1 MIVSIVI
8 PARNEESSIEK
19 LVTLI
24 RATFSD
30 MARVAA
36 HEIILVDDGS
46 VDGTWSVIQRLSAQ
60 PERDVKGIRLR
71 RNFGKATA
79 LSAGFKECSG
89 ELIVTM
95 DADLQDDPKEIPRFI
110 EKIDEGY
117 DLVSGWKKIRN
128 DPLSKT
134 APSRLFNGVTARLT
148 GIDLHD
154 FNCGFKCY
162 RREVIDSIVLYGE
175 LHRYIPVLAHDL
187 GFKIGEL
194 PVEHHPRL
202 HGVSNYG
209 WERYARG
216 MVDLLTVLAI
226 TRWLHKPGHLFGG
239 LGLLIGLMGF
249 SVLGYLF
256 VVWLLG
262 LGTIGG
268 RPLLTFGVLTTLIS
282 LQMISLGVIAEFF
295 IKFNQPKQF
304 NTFIAARSSGDAQR
318 PEPSKEVGP
327 P

>member
-8 PARNEESSIEK
+8 PARNEESSIEQ

-30 MARVAA
+30 MARVAT

-46 VDGTWSVIQRLSAQ
+46 VDGTWSLIQRLSAQ

-89 ELIVTM
+89 DLIVTM

-162 RREVIDSIVLYGE
+162 RREVIDNIVLYGE

-187 GFKIGEL
+187 GFKIAEL

-304 NTFIAARSSGDAQR
+304 NTFIAARSSGDAPC

-327 P
+327 L

>member
-8 PARNEESSIEK
+8 PARNEETSIEQ

-24 RATFSD
+24 RATFSE
-30 MARVAA
+30 MAQVAT

-60 PERDVKGIRLR
+60 SKSAVKGIRLR

-79 LSAGFKECSG
+79 LSAGFKECAG
-89 ELIVTM
+89 DLIITM

-110 EKIDEGY
+110 EKIEEGY
-117 DLVSGWKKIRN
+117 DLVSGWKKVRN
-128 DPLSKT
+128 DPFSKT
-134 APSRLFNGVTARLT
+134 APSRLFNRVTARLT

-162 RREVIDSIVLYGE
+162 RREVIDNIVLYGE

-187 GFKIGEL
+187 GFRIGEL

-202 HGVSNYG
+202 HGVSKYG

-216 MVDLLTVLAI
+216 MVDLLTVMAI

-239 LGLLIGLMGF
+239 LGLLIGLMGLG
-249 SVLGYLF
+249 VLGYLF

-295 IKFNQPKQF
+295 IKFNQPKQL
-304 NTFIAARSSGDAQR
+304 NAFIAARSSGDSLR
-318 PEPSKEVGP
+318 PERPEIEP
-327 P
+327 PQ

>member
-8 PARNEESSIEK
+8 PARNEETSIEQ

-24 RATFSD
+24 RATFSE
-30 MARVAA
+30 MAQIAT

-60 PERDVKGIRLR
+60 SESDVKGIRLR

-79 LSAGFKECSG
+79 LSAGFKECAG
-89 ELIVTM
+89 DLIITM

-110 EKIDEGY
+110 EKIEEGY
-117 DLVSGWKKIRN
+117 DLVSGWKKVRN
-128 DPLSKT
+128 DPFSKT
-134 APSRLFNGVTARLT
+134 APSRLFNRVTARLT

-162 RREVIDSIVLYGE
+162 RREVIDNIVLYGE

-187 GFKIGEL
+187 GFRIGEL

-202 HGVSNYG
+202 HGVSKYG

-216 MVDLLTVLAI
+216 MVDLLTVMAI

-239 LGLLIGLMGF
+239 LGLLIGLMGLG
-249 SVLGYLF
+249 VLGYLF

-295 IKFNQPKQF
+295 IKFNQPKQL
-304 NTFIAARSSGDAQR
+304 NAFIAARSSGDALR
-318 PEPSKEVGP
+318 PERPEIEP
-327 P
+327 PP